1 MLAPWKESY
10 DKPRQHIKKQRH
22 YFANKHPYSQTY
34 GFPSSHVGMWQSGHK
49 EGWAQKN
56 WCFWIVLEK
65 TPDSPL
71 HGKEIKQSILKE
83 INSEYS
89 LEGMKSWGWSW
100 SSNTLDTW
108 CEESTHWKRPWCW
121 ERLRKRRR
129 GWQRMRYLDGITDS
143 MGMSLSKLQEI
154 VKDRET
160 WCVAVH
166 RVTKSQIRLSN
177 WITTTTLLALLL
189 LLLHY

>member
-22 YFANKHPYSQTY
+22 YFANKHPYRQSY
-34 GFPSSHVGMWQSGHK
+34 GFPGSHVGMWQSGHK

-89 LEGMKSWGWSW
+89 LEGMKSWSW

-143 MGMSLSKLQEI
+143 MGMSYSKLQEI

-160 WCVAVH
+160 WCAAVH
-166 RVTKSQIRLSN
+166 EVAKSRTRFSD
-177 WITTTTLLALLL
+177 WPTTRR
-189 LLLHY
+189 